1 MFFDLPLCFQHCT
14 QGLSLSAHQA
24 VALAIM
30 GIGTVMMETKTK
42 RNRYLKE
49 LTGSGKRLDMMT
61 KGERSSL
68 GPRCL
73 GEGWHFGGGKRM
85 SEEVQEEVKW
95 SREKVPR
102 DGFLEEVTFRLR
114 SARLVGS
121 DWWRRG
127 CGMQ

>member
-1 MFFDLPLCFQHCT
+1 
-14 QGLSLSAHQA
+14 
-24 VALAIM
+24 M

-95 SREKVPR
+95 SKRNDLNGESR
-102 DGFLEEVTFRLR
+102 DMALSSIHQVKALNLMLGRPWLNLR
-114 SARLVGS
+114 AFCCSTSILNECIVRK
-121 DWWRRG
+121 WWQSRG
-127 CGMQ
+127 TV